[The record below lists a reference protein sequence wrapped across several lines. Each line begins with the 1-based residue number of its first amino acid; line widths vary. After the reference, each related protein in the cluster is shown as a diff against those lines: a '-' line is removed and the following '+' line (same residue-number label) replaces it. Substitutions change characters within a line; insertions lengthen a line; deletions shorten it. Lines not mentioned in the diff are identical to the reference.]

1 MPPRRRAT
9 TNADPRPPTAFHSF
23 PKLPLELQL
32 RVWEFSI
39 TAAYV
44 DIKWDSTQ
52 RVFASNR
59 KIPALLHV
67 SQTSRREGL
76 KHYRLSFASSPEFA
90 RIYFSPELDT
100 AYFTWSSLGAAPGR
114 LGRKLGDEDC
124 RSLQSLLVNECHLLS
139 HVREGLRELARF
151 TNLKSIGV
159 VCDSSNPQVGKQFGE
174 AELMEYSELLDE
186 GLEDLVSRKERW
198 PSLVCLRTQEDEPAC
213 SRHWWFDG
221 WNKRAGYPQ
230 REEWPKAMAKC
241 LENLQLTE
249 EDDVLD
255 EAGFLFYMMVANA
268 MEPFV
273 GP

>member
-9 TNADPRPPTAFHSF
+9 TRADPHPPTAFPSF

-39 TAAYV
+39 QAAYV

-67 SQTSRREGL
+67 CHTSRREGL

-90 RIYFSPELDT
+90 RIYFSFELDT

-114 LGRKLGDEDC
+114 LGRKLGDGDC

-151 TNLKSIGV
+151 ENLKSIGV
-159 VCDSSNPQVGKQFGE
+159 VCDSSNPQVGKHFGE
-174 AELMEYSELLDE
+174 AELMEYSELLDD
-186 GLEDLVSRKERW
+186 GIEDQSSRKERW
-198 PSLVCLRTQEDEPAC
+198 PGLVCLRTEEDEPAC

-230 REEWPKAMAKC
+230 REKWPQAMAKC
-241 LENLQLTE
+241 FEVRHTI
-249 EDDVLD
+249 
-255 EAGFLFYMMVANA
+255 FLPIFRFLIVAW
-268 MEPFV
+268 EFL
-273 GP
+273 